1 MSLKL
6 SMQYFFQHQD
16 NIYDGKMTK
25 SFKGDTE
32 KTNHY
37 KDVKN
42 FYDPFKLIPSDSF
55 TDEKCVCTF
64 NIYITS
70 MKRVF
75 IPNFYFQVRNI
86 FAIVNDQMQA
96 KNY

>member
-1 MSLKL
+1 
-6 SMQYFFQHQD
+6 
-16 NIYDGKMTK
+16 MTK

-75 IPNFYFQVRNI
+75 IPNLYFQVRNI
-86 FAIVNDQMQA
+86 FVIVNDQMQA

>member
-1 MSLKL
+1 
-6 SMQYFFQHQD
+6 
-16 NIYDGKMTK
+16 MTK
-25 SFKGDTE
+25 SFKSDTE

-37 KDVKN
+37 KDVKY

-70 MKRVF
+70 MKCVF
-75 IPNFYFQVRNI
+75 IPNLYFQVRNI

>member
-1 MSLKL
+1 M
-6 SMQYFFQHQD
+6 QHQD
-16 NIYDGKMTK
+16 YVCDGKLTK
-25 SFKGDTE
+25 SCKGDAE

-64 NIYITS
+64 TIYITS
-70 MKRVF
+70 IKLF
-75 IPNFYFQVRNI
+75 TPNFYFTSEKCICKCKLRIISKYQRRL
-86 FAIVNDQMQA
+86 
-96 KNY
+96 